1 MVGVSCLG
9 QLDEALDA
17 DELDLTAGSASAWTP
32 PEPPGQLPR
41 GGQRGPR
48 GVRSGDSRRIV
59 MWLARSKWADTG
71 IRSPHCSTMCAMTA
85 GWGRSDDHPVGRGA
99 SDEQGGQG
107 EGGGGSAV
115 LHRAAEGPIQQ
126 TISGGIFFSTVI
138 QGRDVTV
145 QLPPEIKPQLTGL
158 PAANE
163 SFVGRDEELR
173 RVLAALHPDSER
185 DEVRAVSVVSGL
197 AGVGKTELVLHAA
210 RQALRT
216 EGWFP
221 GGVLFV
227 DLAGY
232 DDERRVTTERALNGF
247 LRALGVPVE
256 YIPDELQDL
265 HRQYASVLAAYAAE
279 GRRVLVVIDNASTT
293 EQVKPLLPT
302 DGVTAVLVTSRHT
315 LAGLDARLHDLDVLE
330 PDAAVDVLRQ
340 VLRKS
345 RGLTDSR
352 VDDDQQAARLV
363 ADRCG
368 HLPLALQIVAAL
380 LADDVE
386 RPLSALAQDL
396 ADTGDRLD
404 ELERD
409 DWAVRAAFT
418 LSHARLS
425 PGQARLFALLSL
437 NAGPDISTEA
447 AARLAGEDDR
457 PARRLLAALVRAHLV
472 ARGGGDGRWR
482 MHDLVRLYAY
492 ERARDD
498 IQLEEVNHA
507 VVRLWEYYRTTAESA
522 GLALTMPDGASSS
535 GDRKTEPFA
544 TRAEAVAWFEQE
556 RLNVLGAI
564 GFADTYRNGNAVV
577 ALTGVVSGFLHHS
590 RRFEEALAVAR
601 LTLRW
606 VAGKPPTDVEA
617 WARELVGSALLE
629 VNRHEEAAEEYQQA
643 RALHRERGDRV
654 GEARTVDQLGSAIR
668 QMDGQLES
676 SATAHAE
683 ALAICRAIGDLPG
696 EAKATFHLGLTRYE
710 AADYQEAIELH
721 RHAAEIFGAIGDPL
735 GRQTAILCMAAAQQA
750 LQDYGATITSY
761 EQSIELYRSAGA
773 RSNQATAHEHL
784 GVALQR
790 LGRLREAAGAFREAA
805 SLWADLEELAAQA
818 KAIERLGEVMKEC
831 GEPSQAATAYRQA
844 ATLYREVEDRLKE
857 ARMLSMLQWTL
868 SEMERTAEA
877 IPVGLAATKIWASIG
892 DWSSEGPFIDLLG
905 VDLGEAGRWEEA
917 IDVNRRATEVWSL
930 LENDSAEARAQ
941 ERLGEALLKVGLPAD
956 AIDPFR
962 RAADLFQR
970 NGDQAAEARARNMLA
985 FPLHQI
991 QHDRE
996 ATAEL
1001 RQAISLF
1008 QHLGEHTRAA
1018 QAERNLASLQHKP

>member
-1 MVGVSCLG
+1 M
-9 QLDEALDA
+9 
-17 DELDLTAGSASAWTP
+17 TTGS
-32 PEPPGQLPR
+32 
-41 GGQRGPR
+41 GG
-48 GVRSGDSRRIV
+48 
-59 MWLARSKWADTG
+59 
-71 IRSPHCSTMCAMTA
+71 
-85 GWGRSDDHPVGRGA
+85 SDGHPVGHGA
-99 SDEQGGQG
+99 SDEQGGQAK
-107 EGGGGSAV
+107 GGCGPAD
-115 LHRAAEGPIQQ
+115 LHRAAEGPIQH

-145 QLPPEIKPQLTGL
+145 QLPPEIKPHLTGL
-158 PAANE
+158 PAPNE

-173 RVLAALHPDSER
+173 RVMAALHPDSER

-197 AGVGKTELVLHAA
+197 AGVGKTELVLHVA

-247 LRALGVPVE
+247 LRALGVPIE

-279 GRRVLVVIDNASTT
+279 GQRVLVVIDNAATT

-302 DGVTAVLVTSRHT
+302 DGVTAALVTSRHR
-315 LAGLDARLHDLDVLE
+315 LAGLDAGLHDLNVLE

-345 RGLTDSR
+345 RGSTDSR
-352 VDDDQQAARLV
+352 VDDDQPAARLV
-363 ADRCG
+363 AYRCG

-386 RPLSALAQDL
+386 RPLAALAKDL
-396 ADTGDRLD
+396 ADTGNRLD
-404 ELERD
+404 ELQRD

-418 LSHARLS
+418 LSHARLA
-425 PGQARLFALLSL
+425 PDQARLFALLSL

-457 PARRLLAALVRAHLV
+457 PARRLLAALFRAHLI
-472 ARGGGDGRWR
+472 ARGGSDGRWR

-492 ERARDD
+492 ERARSD
-498 IQLEEVNHA
+498 IERDEVNHA
-507 VVRLWEYYRTTAESA
+507 VVRLWEYYKTTAESA
-522 GLALTMPDGASSS
+522 GLALTMSDGTSPT
-535 GDRKTEPFA
+535 GDRQAEPFA
-544 TRAEAVAWFEQE
+544 TRAEALAWFEQE

-564 GFADTYRNGNAVV
+564 GVADTFGNGNAVI

-601 LTLRW
+601 LTVRW
-606 VAGKPPTDVEA
+606 VVGTFPADVEA

-629 VNRHEEAAEEYQQA
+629 LNHHEEAAEEYQQA
-643 RALHRERGDRV
+643 RAIHRARGNRV
-654 GEARTVDQLGSAIR
+654 GEARTVDQIGSAMR
-668 QMDGQLES
+668 RMDGQLEV

-683 ALAICRAIGDLPG
+683 ALAICRAIGDRHG
-696 EAKATFHLGLTRYE
+696 EAKATFHLGLTCYE
-710 AADYQEAIELH
+710 AADYQEANELH

-761 EQSIELYRSAGA
+761 EQSIELYQRAGA
-773 RSNQATAHEHL
+773 RSTQATAHEHL
-784 GVALQR
+784 GVALQQ
-790 LGRLREAAGAFREAA
+790 LGRLREAADAFREAA
-805 SLWADLEELAAQA
+805 SLWADLQEPAAQA
-818 KAIERLGEVMKEC
+818 KVVERLAEVLREC
-831 GEPSQAATAYRQA
+831 YDPPRAATAYRQA
-844 ATLYREVEDRLKE
+844 AILYHEVEDRPKE

-868 SEMERTAEA
+868 SEMGRTAEA
-877 IPVGLAATKIWASIG
+877 IPVGFAATKIWASIG

-930 LENDSAEARAQ
+930 LGNDSAEANAQ
-941 ERLGEALLKVGLPAD
+941 ERLGEALLRVGLPAD
-956 AIDPFR
+956 AIDPLR
-962 RAADLFQR
+962 RATDLFRR

-985 FPLHQI
+985 FPLHQT
-991 QHDRE
+991 QNDRE
-996 ATAEL
+996 AMVEL

-1008 QHLGEHTRAA
+1008 QHLGERTRAA
-1018 QAERNLASLQHKP
+1018 QAERNLASLQHNP